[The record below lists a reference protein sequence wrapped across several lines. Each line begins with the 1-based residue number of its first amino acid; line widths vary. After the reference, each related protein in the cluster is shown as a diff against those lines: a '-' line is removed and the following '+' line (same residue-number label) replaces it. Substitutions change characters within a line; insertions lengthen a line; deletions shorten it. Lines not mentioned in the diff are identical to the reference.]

1 MIDYDVKQWA
11 TMFRVSKLY
20 LRALRRKKQQKSH
33 QEQDRLGAYK
43 LDLKVLEA
51 SRFTPY
57 YHF

>member
-1 MIDYDVKQWA
+1 MIDYDVKEWA
-11 TMFRVSKLY
+11 TMFRVSRLY

-33 QEQDRLGAYK
+33 QEHDGLGAYK

-57 YHF
+57 FNR

>member
-11 TMFRVSKLY
+11 TMFRVSQLY
-20 LRALRRKKQQKSH
+20 LRALRRKKQQNPH
-33 QEQDRLGAYK
+33 QEHDRLGAYK

-57 YHF
+57 FNR